1 MKRIVLFVCAIVVFV
16 ACNAVGT
23 VTGKEYIPSK
33 TEIVKEAH
41 TTHDGA
47 TKRIT
52 YPEMYVIVLQDKNS
66 LKMQTLYVPKGV
78 YDNARVG
85 ENVTISASCM
95 QKPSPKIEYID
106 E

>member
-1 MKRIVLFVCAIVVFV
+1 MKRIVLSICAIVVFV

-33 TEIVKEAH
+33 IEIVKNTH
-41 TTHDGA
+41 ITHDGA
-47 TKRIT
+47 TKRII

-66 LKMQTLYVPKGV
+66 LKMQTLYVPKEV

-85 ENVTISASCM
+85 ENITISASYT
-95 QKPSPKIEYID
+95 QKPSPKIEYVN